1 MSREGGFTY
10 VEVLVAALL
19 IAMALVPLMQLFP
32 GLVET
37 DLTDETTMVLGA
49 VAVRNMESI
58 TTSLRNNIASVV
70 SGSAT
75 CADFPKCLVVWTVT
89 TELSSATP
97 GVGSLVDLGVT
108 ACQDANGNAAC
119 DASETQVH
127 YDAKVTSRP

>member
-1 MSREGGFTY
+1 VSREGGFTY

-58 TTSLRNNIASVV
+58 TTSLRNTIASVA

-75 CADFPKCLVVWTVT
+75 CSDFPKCLVVWTVT
-89 TELSSATP
+89 TELSSATT
-97 GVGSLVDLGVT
+97 GVGSLVDVGVT
-108 ACQDANGNAAC
+108 ACADASGNGAC
-119 DASETQVH
+119 DAGDTQVH

>member
-1 MSREGGFTY
+1 MSRDEGFSL

-19 IAMALVPLMQLFP
+19 IAMALVPMMQLYP
-32 GLVET
+32 GLMET
-37 DLTDETTMVLGA
+37 DLTDETTMRVA
-49 VAVRNMESI
+49 TVAVRNMESI

-75 CADFPKCLVVWTVT
+75 CSDFPNCLAVWTVA
-89 TELSSATP
+89 TEASSATP
-97 GVGSLVDLGVT
+97 GVGSLVDVGVT
-108 ACQDANGNAAC
+108 ACQDANGNGAC

>member
-1 MSREGGFTY
+1 VRRDEGFTL

-19 IAMALVPLMQLFP
+19 IAMALVPMMQLFP
-32 GLVET
+32 GLMQA
-37 DLTDETTMVLGA
+37 DLTDETTMRLGT

-58 TTSLRNNIASVV
+58 TTSLRNIITSVA

-75 CADFPKCLVVWTVT
+75 CSDFPNCLVVWTVT
-89 TELSSATP
+89 TEASSATP
-97 GVGSLVDLGVT
+97 GVGSLVDVGVT
-108 ACQDANGNAAC
+108 ACADANANGAC

>member
-1 MSREGGFTY
+1 VIREEGFTY

-58 TTSLRNNIASVV
+58 TTSLRNTIAGVA

-75 CADFPKCLVVWTVT
+75 CSDFPKCLVVWTVT
-89 TELSSATP
+89 TELSSATT
-97 GVGSLVDLGVT
+97 GVGSLVDVGVT
-108 ACQDANGNAAC
+108 ACADANGSGAC
-119 DASETQVH
+119 DAGENQVH